1 MNEYTPELA
10 YLRRLMVIVEGNY
23 NEAVTAA
30 AIDALIY
37 ERRSIIERQNALILS
52 AKQQRQVEAAAET
65 SKKTKEAPV

>member
-10 YLRRLMVIVEGNY
+10 YLRRQMDIVEGNY
-23 NEAVTAA
+23 NEAVTSS

-52 AKQQRQVEAAAET
+52 AKQQRAMEAAAKT
-65 SKKTKEAPV
+65 SKK